1 MPNHQ
6 VTIHQN
12 IIIKKENKK
21 RPNPY
26 TNRTLPYS
34 VYRKR
39 IRIFVGTTDYT
50 DWHRLFFVIII
61 KSVFIR
67 VIL

>member
-6 VTIHQN
+6 VAIHQN
-12 IIIKKENKK
+12 IIIKKEDKK

-39 IRIFVGTTDYT
+39 IRIFVGTTEDT
-50 DWHRLFFVIII
+50 ELHG
-61 KSVFIR
+61 VFY
-67 VIL
+67 